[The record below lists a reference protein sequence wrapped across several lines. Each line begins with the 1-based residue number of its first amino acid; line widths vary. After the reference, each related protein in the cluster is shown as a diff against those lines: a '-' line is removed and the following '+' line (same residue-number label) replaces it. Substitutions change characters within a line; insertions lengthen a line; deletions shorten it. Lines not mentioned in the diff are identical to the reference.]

1 MLHNLYIICNP
12 YNKLSIQ
19 KIPTKMKH
27 SGADEVDMDQ
37 VMELARKKYRTLKD
51 KPRKLMRVQN
61 FLKQR
66 GFDWE
71 IISMIMSRLKYEFDD
86 DDSHNID

>member
-1 MLHNLYIICNP
+1 
-12 YNKLSIQ
+12 
-19 KIPTKMKH
+19 MKH